1 VLLIPITSELLRAH
15 QARVAAARPPAPQG
29 RSASGP
35 MADGQTIGK
44 ESLAAATQ
52 KYEILNRDRH
62 YARRLAGSNRSVR
75 LQ

>member
-1 VLLIPITSELLRAH
+1 
-15 QARVAAARPPAPQG
+15 
-29 RSASGP
+29 

-44 ESLAAATQ
+44 EPLAAATQ